1 MYDEV
6 TNQFLARGME
16 KPSPAETGEK
26 RETLRRNG
34 CLAIQGASEALQ
46 RLSNE
51 VAVSNRIATLAP
63 AISDCY
69 PEDKGKVEA

>member
-1 MYDEV
+1 
-6 TNQFLARGME
+6 ME

-26 RETLRRNG
+26 QETLRRSG
-34 CLAIQGASEALQ
+34 CLAIQGASETPQ

-51 VAVSNRIATLAP
+51 VAVSNRITTLAS
-63 AISDCY
+63 ATSDRY